1 MLRLFLDLIFPP
13 FCLSCEERC
22 ATKHLCPA
30 CWELC
35 APPDPAERCRHCFAE
50 LGERAEVCAKCR
62 RSPDFPAT
70 RAYVFESKAPVW
82 NLRFEKEAGIAGFA
96 LNQWIRLD
104 WPLPCAIVPMPDSD
118 SQAVGKWLSHWL
130 QRPFI
135 KGLKQDVEGLRLCPK
150 GLEEGKEILLIDGSN
165 PTKKL
170 QEGVSLLSET
180 FPKRIH
186 VLSLIPCFTCY

>member
-1 MLRLFLDLIFPP
+1 
-13 FCLSCEERC
+13 
-22 ATKHLCPA
+22 
-30 CWELC
+30 
-35 APPDPAERCRHCFAE
+35 
-50 LGERAEVCAKCR
+50 
-62 RSPDFPAT
+62 
-70 RAYVFESKAPVW
+70 VW

-104 WPLPCAIVPMPDSD
+104 LPLPDALVPMPDSD
-118 SQAVGKWLSHWL
+118 SKAVGKLLAHWL

-135 KGLKQDVEGLRLCPK
+135 KGLKEGVEGLELRPK
-150 GLEEGKEILLIDGSN
+150 GLGEGKEILLIDGSN

-170 QEGVSLLSET
+170 QEGVNLLSET